1 MTGLIERVGAEMRAA
16 VRQMRFPGLVWSL
29 TTGYDAGRQVALQAP
44 GEVPGDALIR
54 IASVTKPMAAA
65 ATLALAEAGVLALDD
80 PVERFVPSW
89 AGRRVLATRNGPLSE
104 TVPAARPTTVRDLLA
119 MGFGLGYD
127 FGAPESDALSAAT
140 AEAGLYSSWQAPALD
155 PGTWAERAAGLP
167 MAHQPG
173 QGWLY
178 QSSFDALTVVLQ
190 AATGRGFEA
199 ILRERILGPLG
210 MGETGYTVP
219 EGQLDRVPRHGFPD
233 AGGGPA
239 EILPA
244 EDRSL
249 LEPPTFA
256 SAATGLVSTAADLMR
271 FATMLLDGGMGPY
284 GRVLTEDSVHAMVT
298 DTTTEAGREMGRGFL
313 PEDYGWGLGVA
324 IDPHGRFGWDGGTG
338 SSLWVDPSAGVA
350 GVLLTTEGMGSPEP
364 PQYLQRFWRVVRH
377 RPA

>member
-16 VRQMRFPGLVWSL
+16 VQDMQFPGLVWSL
-29 TTGYDAGRQVALQAP
+29 TTGDDAGRQVALQAP
-44 GEVPGDALIR
+44 GGVPEDALIR
-54 IASVTKPMAAA
+54 IASVTKPIAAA
-65 ATLALAEAGVLALDD
+65 ATLALAEERVLALDD
-80 PVERFVPSW
+80 PVERFVPAW
-89 AGRRVLATRNGPLSE
+89 AGRRVLAARNGPLTE
-104 TVPAARPTTVRDLLA
+104 TVPAIRPTTVRDLLA

-127 FGAPESDALSAAT
+127 LGAPESDALTAAT
-140 AEAGLYSSWQAPALD
+140 AEAGLYSGWQVPGLD

-167 MAHQPG
+167 MAHQPE

-190 AATGRGFEA
+190 AATGQGFEA

-210 MGETGYTVP
+210 MEETGYTVP

-244 EDRSL
+244 GDRSL
-249 LEPPTFA
+249 LEPPDFP

-271 FATMLLDGGMGPY
+271 FATMLLDGGRGPD
-284 GRVLTEDSVHAMVT
+284 GPVLSEDSVRAMAT
-298 DTTTEAGREMGRGFL
+298 DTTTEAGRQMGRGFL
-313 PEDYGWGLGVA
+313 PEGHGWGLGVG
-324 IDPHGRFGWDGGTG
+324 IDRRGRFGWDGGTG
-338 SSLWVDPSAGVA
+338 SSLWVDPAAGVA
-350 GVLLTTEGMGSPEP
+350 GVLLTTEGMASPEP
-364 PQYLQRFWRVVRH
+364 PQYLQRFWRAVRH